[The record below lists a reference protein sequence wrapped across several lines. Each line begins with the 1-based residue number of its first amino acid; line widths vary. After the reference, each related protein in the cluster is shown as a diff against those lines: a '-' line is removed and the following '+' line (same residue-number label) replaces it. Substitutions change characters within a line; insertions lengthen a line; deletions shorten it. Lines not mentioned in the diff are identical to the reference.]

1 MAASSLPAALEA
13 KLVFEIAPS
22 HIEAGAWVDWVR
34 TSTGVR
40 LLGQGLEASACLR
53 GEP

>member
-13 KLVFEIAPS
+13 KLVFETTPS
-22 HIEAGAWVDWVR
+22 HIEAGVWVDWVR

-40 LLGQGLEASACLR
+40 LLGQGLETSACSS